1 MVDYTEKEEEFYN
14 KKIINVMN
22 YFGECIDILK
32 RLEIDINESK
42 YTHCQYE
49 LFKREILWFY
59 PDEQDNEDT
68 KSIEE
73 KGVTQEEFNKVIRII
88 DEIGEK
94 YGI

>member
-1 MVDYTEKEEEFYN
+1 MVEYNEKEDKFYN

-22 YFGECIDILK
+22 YFRDYIDILK
-32 RLEIDINESK
+32 KLEIYINEGE
-42 YTHCQYE
+42 YTHYEYE

-73 KGVTQEEFNKVIRII
+73 KGVEQEEFNKVIRKI
-88 DEIGEK
+88 DEICEI